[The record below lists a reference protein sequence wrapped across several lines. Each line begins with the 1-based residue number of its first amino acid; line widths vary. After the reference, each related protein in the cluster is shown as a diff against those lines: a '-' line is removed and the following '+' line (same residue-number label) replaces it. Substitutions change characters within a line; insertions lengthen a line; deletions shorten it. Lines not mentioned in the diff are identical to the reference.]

1 MSESKPQMT
10 TITFK
15 VDKDIKARAMAKAK
29 SYGLSL
35 SEILRAYLEYF
46 AKNGAAPCLV
56 DIKKDARSKNHVVIT
71 KQ

>member
-1 MSESKPQMT
+1 MSEPKSGMT

-15 VDKDIKARAMAKAK
+15 VDKDIKARAMAKAR

-35 SEILRAYLEYF
+35 SEILRTYLEYF

-56 DIKKDARSKNHVVIT
+56 DIQKDANGKNHVVIT

>member
-1 MSESKPQMT
+1 MSASKSGMT

-15 VDKDIKARAMAKAK
+15 VDKELKARAMAKAR

-56 DIKKDARSKNHVVIT
+56 DIQKARGKNHIVIT

>member
-1 MSESKPQMT
+1 MT

-15 VDKDIKARAMAKAK
+15 VDKNIKARAMAKAR

-35 SEILRAYLEYF
+35 SEILRTYLEYF
-46 AKNGAAPCLV
+46 AENGAASCLV
-56 DIKKDARSKNHVVIT
+56 DIKKDARGKNHIVIT